1 MPDEIRMERGF
12 SPDTIDILKAMGHK
26 ISMTGSIGEVAAIL
40 FDGKW
45 LQGAP
50 DGRVEATAKGY

>member
-1 MPDEIRMERGF
+1 MDA
-12 SPDTIDILKAMGHK
+12 IDILKAKGHN
-26 ISMTGSIGEVAAIL
+26 ISVIGSIGEVAAIL